1 MPQQILGK
9 LMATLRRPTFMHSKL
24 TALEKTF
31 KSSILTKIDDSLL
44 DSYGVQLWIKR
55 DDLLHPVI
63 SGNKWRKLK
72 YIVDH
77 ALSLEITTLISM
89 GGAFSNH
96 LHTLAY
102 VGKALGLKT
111 IGIIRGEPSDIF
123 TSTLMDMRSWG
134 MELKFV
140 SRSDYRELRQYKSGS
155 ALPGLKPGQYWV
167 PEGGSQTLALTG
179 IAELV
184 DEITIP
190 YDTLCVACGTGTTL
204 AGMSEAVPEQVS
216 VLGVAALKNAG
227 FLRTDVERLLG
238 PTLSNWHINLDY
250 HFGGFAKT
258 HSQLT
263 AFMEEFELK
272 TGIPLE
278 PVYTGKMLYA
288 LYDLIKK
295 HSFKPGHRIIAL
307 HTGGLQG
314 KRGFKEIMIQKKQLG
329 L

>member
-1 MPQQILGK
+1 
-9 LMATLRRPTFMHSKL
+9 MHPKL

-31 KSSILTKIDDSLL
+31 NPSILTKIDDSLL

-72 YIVDH
+72 YILDH

-89 GGAFSNH
+89 GGAYSNH

-111 IGIIRGEPSDIF
+111 RGIIRGGPADTLSP
-123 TSTLMDMRSWG
+123 TLMDMRHWG

-140 SRSDYRELRQYKSGS
+140 SRADYRELRQYKSGA
-155 ALPGLKPGQYWV
+155 ALPGLKPGQYWL
-167 PEGGSQTLALTG
+167 PEGGAQRLALTG

-204 AGMSEAVPEQVS
+204 AGLCEAVPEPVS
-216 VLGVAALKNAG
+216 VLGFAALKNAG
-227 FLRTDVERLLG
+227 FLRTDVEHLLRQ
-238 PTLSNWHINLDY
+238 PLSNWRINLDY

-258 HSQLT
+258 HPQLT
-263 AFMEEFELK
+263 AFIEEFELK

-295 HSFKPGHRIIAL
+295 HTFKPGQRIIAL

-314 KRGFKEIMIQKKQLG
+314 KRGYQGYDFEKKQPRL
-329 L
+329 